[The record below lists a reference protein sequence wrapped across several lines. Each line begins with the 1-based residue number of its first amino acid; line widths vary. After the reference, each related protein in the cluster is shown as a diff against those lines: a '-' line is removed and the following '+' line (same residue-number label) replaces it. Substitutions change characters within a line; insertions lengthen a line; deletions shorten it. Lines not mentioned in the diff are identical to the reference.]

1 MAFDAGML
9 SFVIREIN
17 DKLVGGKI
25 EKIYQPGRDETVFV
39 FRAGGESRRL
49 LLNAGSACPRICITE
64 IKTEN
69 PKTAPM
75 FCMML
80 RKHLSGAKLISAEQL
95 GFERAVRLTFEGFD
109 DMGFKVKK
117 HIIYELMGTYS
128 NIILTDER
136 DKICGLLRQID
147 FSSSSTRQLLIGM
160 IYETPP
166 PQKKLDPMMLDRR
179 TFMTLAADC
188 DPDRLCEKFIM
199 NNFSGISPLVA
210 REIAYICGGS
220 SDATLE
226 KCATKLTDVFF
237 GVIAAIINGD
247 GAPYF
252 VLADDGK
259 IRDFCFMPINQY
271 GTQSVE
277 AKSFGNLIDTFYEKK
292 SRDERSKQKAADV
305 FKIVSYSK
313 QRIERKIEARKAE
326 LADCS
331 MGDEYKL
338 KADLITANIW
348 MLKRGMTKA
357 YLVDYETGEEVEV
370 TLDAMLT
377 PAANAQRYYK
387 KYSKCKSAKEHLDAL
402 IRSAEDE
409 AVYMASVADA
419 LTRAETDK
427 ELSEIRQELYE
438 SGYVYKMSGPADRK
452 KTSPSYLTF
461 KTSGGYT
468 VYCGKN
474 NIAND
479 WLTFKKAEKNDWWF
493 HAKNTPGSHVVMV
506 TSGLDE
512 PSSQDFTEAATVAAV
527 YSKAGDGAS
536 AEIDYTL
543 IRHVKKPPAS
553 KPGFVIYHTNWS
565 ATVVPDA
572 QLVDRLKV
580 K

>member
-1 MAFDAGML
+1 MPFDAGLL

-25 EKIYQPGRDETVFV
+25 EKIYQPGRDETVFA

-80 RKHLSGAKLISAEQL
+80 RKHLSGAKLTGAEQI
-95 GFERAVRLTFEGFD
+95 GFERAVRLSFEGFD

-147 FSSSSTRQLLIGM
+147 FSSSSSRQLLSGM
-160 IYETPP
+160 IYEVPP
-166 PQKKLDPMMLDRR
+166 AQKKLDPMSVDRR
-179 TFMTLAADC
+179 TFMSLAADS

-199 NNFSGISPLVA
+199 SNFSGVSPLIA
-210 REIAYICGGS
+210 REIAYISGGS
-220 SDATLE
+220 SDATIE
-226 KCATKLTDVFF
+226 MCALKLTDTFYE
-237 GVIAAIINGD
+237 VIGNILTGNGS
-247 GAPYF
+247 PYF
-252 VLADDGK
+252 VVANDGTLK
-259 IRDFCFMPINQY
+259 DFSFMPICQY
-271 GTQSVE
+271 GTQSLK
-277 AKSFGNLIDTFYEKK
+277 ADSFGKLIDVFYEKK
-292 SRDERSKQKAADV
+292 SRDERIRQKAADV
-305 FKIVSYSK
+305 LRIVSNAK
-313 QRIERKIEARKAE
+313 QRAERKIEARKAE

-331 MGDEYKL
+331 LGDEYKL
-338 KADLITANIW
+338 KADLITANIY
-348 MLKRGMTKA
+348 MLKRGMDKA
-357 YLVDYETGEEVEV
+357 KLMDYMTGEEIEV
-370 TLDAMLT
+370 SLDSRLT

-402 IRSAEDE
+402 IKSAEEE
-409 AVYMASVADA
+409 AVYISSVADA
-419 LTRAETDK
+419 LTRADSEK
-427 ELSEIRQELYE
+427 ELSEIRQELYN
-438 SGYVYKMSGPADRK
+438 SGYAGKMKGYVEK
-452 KTSPSYLTF
+452 KQSTPSYLTF
-461 KTSGGYT
+461 KTSRGYT
-468 VYCGKN
+468 IYCGKN

-493 HAKNTPGSHVVMV
+493 HAKNMPGSHVIMV
-506 TSGLDE
+506 SSGLPE
-512 PSSQDFTEAATVAAV
+512 PSSEDFTEAAIIAAV
-527 YSKAGDGAS
+527 YSKAGDGAA

-543 IRHVKKPPAS
+543 VRHVKKPPAS

-565 ATVVPDA
+565 ATVVPDEE
-572 QLVDRLKV
+572 LVNSLRV

>member
-1 MAFDAGML
+1 MPFDAGLL

-25 EKIYQPGRDETVFV
+25 EKIYQPGRDETVFA

-80 RKHLSGAKLISAEQL
+80 RKHLSGAKLMAAEQI

-147 FSSSSTRQLLIGM
+147 FSSSSSRQLLSGM
-160 IYETPP
+160 IYEVPP
-166 PQKKLDPMMLDRR
+166 AQKKLDPMTLDRR
-179 TFMTLAADC
+179 SFMSLAADC

-199 NNFSGISPLVA
+199 NNFSGISPLIA
-210 REIAYICGGS
+210 REVAFISGGS
-220 SDATLE
+220 YDATIE
-226 KCATKLTDVFF
+226 ACAPRLTEVFF
-237 GVIAAIINGD
+237 CLIADIINGD

-252 VLADDGK
+252 VYDKDGRM
-259 IRDFCFMPINQY
+259 RDFSFMPIRQY
-271 GTQSVE
+271 GTEPVIAE
-277 AKSFGNLIDTFYEKK
+277 SFGNLIDTFYEKK
-292 SRDERSKQKAADV
+292 SRDERIRQKASDV
-305 FKIVSYSK
+305 LRIVANAK
-313 QRIERKIEARKAE
+313 QRTERKIEARKAE

-331 MGDEYKL
+331 LGDEYKL

-348 MLKRGMTKA
+348 MLKRGMESAK
-357 YLVDYETGEEVEV
+357 LMDYMSGEEIEV
-370 TLDAMLT
+370 KLDSRLT

-387 KYSKCKSAKEHLDAL
+387 KYAKCKSAKEHLDAL
-402 IRSAEDE
+402 IKSAEDE
-409 AVYMASVADA
+409 AVYIASVADA
-419 LTRAETDK
+419 LTRAETEK
-427 ELSEIRQELYE
+427 ELSEIRTELYN
-438 SGYVYKMSGPADRK
+438 SGYAGKMKGYTEK
-452 KTSPSYLTF
+452 KQATPSYLTF

-474 NIAND
+474 NSAND
-479 WLTFKKAEKNDWWF
+479 FLTFKKAEKNDWWF
-493 HAKNTPGSHVVMV
+493 HAKNTPGSHVIMV
-506 TSGLDE
+506 TAGLPE
-512 PSSQDFTEAATVAAV
+512 PSAEDFTEAATISAV
-527 YSKAGDGAS
+527 YSKAGDGAA

-543 IRHVKKPPAS
+543 ARYVKKPPAS

-565 ATVVPDA
+565 ATVVPDEA
-572 QLVDRLKV
+572 LAERLRV

>member
-9 SFVIREIN
+9 SFVIREIT
-17 DKLVGGKI
+17 DRLVGGKI
-25 EKIYQPGRDETVFV
+25 EKIYQPGRDETVFA

-80 RKHLSGAKLISAEQL
+80 RKHLSGAKLMSAEQI

-109 DMGFKVKK
+109 DMGFKVRK

-128 NIILTDER
+128 NIILTDEK

-147 FSSSSTRQLLIGM
+147 FSSSSSRQLLSGM
-160 IYETPP
+160 IYEAPP
-166 PQKKLDPMMLDRR
+166 PQKKLDPITMDRR
-179 TFMTLAADC
+179 TFLSLAAKT

-210 REIAYICGGS
+210 REIAYISGGA

-226 KCATKLTDVFF
+226 KCATHLADAFF
-237 GVIAAIINGD
+237 KVVASVINGE

-252 VLADDGK
+252 VYAGDGK
-259 IRDFCFMPINQY
+259 LRDFCFMPINQY
-271 GTQSVE
+271 GTEPVLAE
-277 AKSFGNLIDTFYEKK
+277 SFGKLIDTFYEKK
-292 SRDERSKQKAADV
+292 SRDERIRQKASDILR
-305 FKIVSYSK
+305 IVSNAK
-313 QRIERKIEARKAE
+313 QRTERKIAARKAE
-326 LADCS
+326 LADCA

-338 KADLITANIW
+338 KADLLTANIW
-348 MLKRGMTKA
+348 ALKRGMESA
-357 YLVDYETGEEVEV
+357 SLMDYMTGEEIEIS
-370 TLDAMLT
+370 LDSRLT

-402 IRSAEDE
+402 IKSAEDE
-409 AVYMASVADA
+409 AVYIASVADA
-419 LTRAETDK
+419 LTRAETEK
-427 ELSEIRQELYE
+427 ELSEIRQELYRC
-438 SGYVYKMSGPADRK
+438 GYAGKMKGYTEK
-452 KTSPSYLTF
+452 KQTTPTYLTF

-474 NIAND
+474 NSAND

-493 HAKNTPGSHVVMV
+493 HAKNTPGSHVIMV
-506 TSGLDE
+506 ASGMPE
-512 PSSQDFTEAATVAAV
+512 PSSQDFTEAATIAAV
-527 YSKAGDGAS
+527 HSKAGEGAA

-543 IRHVKKPPAS
+543 VRHVKKPPAS

-565 ATVVPDA
+565 ATVTPDET
-572 QLVDRLKV
+572 LIEGLRV

>member
-1 MAFDAGML
+1 MPFDAGLL

-25 EKIYQPGRDETVFV
+25 EKIYQPGRDETVFA

-80 RKHLSGAKLISAEQL
+80 RKHLSGAKLISAEQI

-147 FSSSSTRQLLIGM
+147 FSSSSSRQLLSGM
-160 IYETPP
+160 IYEVPP
-166 PQKKLDPMMLDRR
+166 AQKKLGPMTLDRR
-179 TFMTLAADC
+179 TFMSLAADC

-199 NNFSGISPLVA
+199 NNFSGISPLIA
-210 REIAYICGGS
+210 REVAYISGGS
-220 SDATLE
+220 YDATIE
-226 KCATKLTDVFF
+226 ACAPRLTEVFF
-237 GVIAAIINGD
+237 CLIADIINGD

-252 VLADDGK
+252 VYDKDGRL
-259 IRDFCFMPINQY
+259 RDFSFMPIRQY
-271 GTQSVE
+271 GTEPVMAE
-277 AKSFGNLIDTFYEKK
+277 SFGNLIDTFYEKK
-292 SRDERSKQKAADV
+292 SRDERIRQKASDV
-305 FKIVSYSK
+305 LRIVANAK
-313 QRIERKIEARKAE
+313 QRTERKIEARKAE

-331 MGDEYKL
+331 LGDEYKL

-348 MLKRGMTKA
+348 MLKRGMESAK
-357 YLVDYETGEEVEV
+357 LMDYMSGEEIEV
-370 TLDAMLT
+370 KLDSRLT

-387 KYSKCKSAKEHLDAL
+387 KYAKCKSAKEHLDAL
-402 IRSAEDE
+402 IKSAEDE
-409 AVYMASVADA
+409 AVYISSVADA
-419 LTRAETDK
+419 LTRAETEK
-427 ELSEIRQELYE
+427 ELSEIRTELYN
-438 SGYVYKMSGPADRK
+438 SGYAGKMKGYTEK
-452 KTSPSYLTF
+452 KQATPSYLTF

-474 NIAND
+474 NSAND
-479 WLTFKKAEKNDWWF
+479 FLTFKKAEKNDWWF
-493 HAKNTPGSHVVMV
+493 HAKNTPGSHVIMV
-506 TSGLDE
+506 AAGLPE
-512 PSSQDFTEAATVAAV
+512 PSSEDFTEAATIAAV
-527 YSKAGDGAS
+527 YSKAGEGAA

-543 IRHVKKPPAS
+543 ARYVKKPPAS

-565 ATVVPDA
+565 ATVVPDEA
-572 QLVDRLKV
+572 LVERLRV

>member
-9 SFVIREIN
+9 SFVIREIT

-25 EKIYQPGRDETVFV
+25 EKIYQPGRDETIFV

-49 LLNAGSACPRICITE
+49 LLNAGSSCPRICITE

-80 RKHLSGAKLISAEQL
+80 RKHLSGAKLLSAEQL

-147 FSSSSTRQLLIGM
+147 FSSSSTRQLLSGM
-160 IYETPP
+160 IYEAPP
-166 PQKKLDPMMLDRR
+166 AQKKLDPMLVDRR
-179 TFMTLAADC
+179 TFLTLAADS

-210 REIAYICGGS
+210 REIAHICGGA
-220 SDATLE
+220 SDATLGT
-226 KCATKLTDVFF
+226 CAAKLADVFF
-237 GVIAAIINGD
+237 GVIAAIINGEGD
-247 GAPYF
+247 PYF
-252 VLADDGK
+252 VMTADSK

-271 GTQSVE
+271 GTAPVKAQ
-277 AKSFGNLIDTFYEKK
+277 SFGNLIDTFYEKK
-292 SRDERSKQKAADV
+292 SRDERSRQKASDV

-331 MGDEYKL
+331 MGEEHKL

-348 MLKRGMTKA
+348 MLKRGMDKA
-357 YLVDYETGEEVEV
+357 RLIDYVTGEEVEV
-370 TLDAMLT
+370 SLDPMLT
-377 PAANAQRYYK
+377 PAANAQKYYK

-402 IRSAEDE
+402 IKSAEEE
-409 AVYMASVADA
+409 AVYMASVSDA

-427 ELSEIRQELYE
+427 ELTEIRRELYE
-438 SGYVYKMSGPADRK
+438 GGYVHKMNGVIDKK
-452 KTSPSYLTF
+452 KTTPTFLSF
-461 KTSGGYT
+461 KTSGGYS

-493 HAKNTPGSHVVMV
+493 HAKNMPGSHVIMV
-506 TSGLDE
+506 SDGRNE
-512 PSSQDFTEAATVAAV
+512 PSAQDFTEAATIAAV
-527 YSKAGDGAS
+527 YSKAGEGAS

-543 IRHVKKPPAS
+543 VRHVKKPPSA

-565 ATVVPDA
+565 ASVVPDEA
-572 QLVDRLKV
+572 LVERLKV